1 MGHTSQSFKDQ
12 KTSISPM
19 LSVRRLCYRVLGE
32 RGDVKEETSLLP
44 PHATRRNSLGAAGK
58 LRSARAIIPCDQP
71 RSSSAIP
78 IDRTRNQN
86 PDHGQS
92 AHSRI
97 PSKSVT
103 APSKAAQPQLGNF
116 SLVGILVPRPV
127 NRNCA

>member
-1 MGHTSQSFKDQ
+1 MGDTSQSFKDQ

-44 PHATRRNSLGAAGK
+44 THATRRNSMGAAGK
-58 LRSARAIIPCDQP
+58 LRSARALITCEQP
-71 RSSSAIP
+71 RSSSTNP
-78 IDRTRNQN
+78 NDRPSNQN
-86 PDHGQS
+86 PDQGQS

-103 APSKAAQPQLGNF
+103 APSKAAQPPVGKLQPGRGNQAEQADD
-116 SLVGILVPRPV
+116 REE
-127 NRNCA
+127 